1 MHFAVGHRGNDTGPI
16 PEQMHLS
23 RMGRVRLVVEGALVG
38 VAVGFVIA
46 LYRFS
51 LAHAES
57 LMRTATAFLQQ
68 HGPLMAVWFAVLVV
82 LCLVVDRL
90 LVFEPY
96 TQGSGIPQVDAEVAN
111 QLDMPWYRVMPIKL
125 VEGILCAFAGLSL
138 GREGPSIL
146 LGGMAAKGISR
157 MVGKGSAQRGH
168 ERLLVTCGAAAGMSA
183 AFHAPLTG
191 VLFAVEEIHKSFS
204 PILIISVMTASTVSD
219 FVSSHLLGVNPLI
232 HLVVYSSAPHGL
244 YPLILLMG
252 VVCGILG
259 FVHNKGMFFVQD
271 RLFGRLALRTP
282 FVRMIAPFLLAGVFA
297 FVWPDLLCGGDAILE
312 RVMDVGSQSAFV
324 LLALLFGKYVFTTLC
339 FGSGAPGGTLFP
351 LVAMGSLVGAL
362 YGMAASAFLGAT
374 TAYENGFIVLG
385 IAGLFAAVIQA
396 PVTAVV
402 LVFELT
408 GSLEALLATTVVS
421 AVAYVVSTLLGN
433 EAFYEHLY
441 ARLLGLAAKNGVG
454 GEERDL
460 LGNRVMRGHEIV
472 HSYVVGVGSNVEGK
486 LISEVPWP
494 ADALVVTIREA
505 GVKLVP
511 KGSTRLTA
519 LSEVSVIMDDTREA
533 ETDRA
538 LRELFEAH

>member
-1 MHFAVGHRGNDTGPI
+1 MHFAIAHRRNAAGPV

-23 RMGRVRLVVEGALVG
+23 RTGRVRLVAEGALVG

-46 LYRFS
+46 LYRFLLS
-51 LAHAES
+51 HAEALLRAITS
-57 LMRTATAFLQQ
+57 FLIQ
-68 HGPLMAVWFAVLVV
+68 HGPLVAIWFFALVLI
-82 LCLVVDRL
+82 CLIVDRL

-96 TQGSGIPQVDAEVAN
+96 TQGSGIPQIDAEVAN
-111 QLDMPWYRVMPIKL
+111 QLDMPWYRVLPTKL
-125 VEGILCAFAGLSL
+125 VEGTLCAFAGLSL

-146 LGGMAAKGISR
+146 LGGMAAKGIFR
-157 MVGKGSAQRGH
+157 LVGKGSEQRSH
-168 ERLLVTCGAAAGMSA
+168 ERLLVTCGAAAGMSS

-204 PILIISVMTASTVSD
+204 PILIISVMTASAASD
-219 FVSSHLLGVNPLI
+219 FVSSHLLGVQPLV
-232 HLVVYSSAPHGL
+232 HLVVYSSAPHEL

-252 VVCGILG
+252 IICGLIG
-259 FVHNKGMFFVQD
+259 FVHNKGMFLIQD
-271 RLFGRLALRTP
+271 RLFGRLALKAP
-282 FVRMIAPFLLAGVFA
+282 FVRMIVPFLLAGVVA

-312 RVMDVGSQSAFV
+312 RVMDIGNQSALI
-324 LLALLFGKYVFTTLC
+324 LLALLLGKYVFTALC

-362 YGMAASAFLGAT
+362 YGMAATSIMGTA

-385 IAGLFAAVIQA
+385 VAGMFSAVIQA

-408 GSLEALLATTVVS
+408 GSLEALLATTLVS
-421 AVAYVVSTLLGN
+421 VVAYVVSTLLGT

-441 ARLLGLAAKNGVG
+441 ARLLGLSAKRNEDEGQ
-454 GEERDL
+454 EDL
-460 LGNRVMRGHEIV
+460 VGNRVMRGHEVV
-472 HSYVVGVGSNVEGK
+472 HNYVVGVGSAAEGK
-486 LISEVPWP
+486 LISEVAWP
-494 ADALVVTIREA
+494 TEALVVTIREA

-519 LSEVSVIMDDTREA
+519 LSEVSIIMDEA
-533 ETDRA
+533 TESETDRA
-538 LRELFEAH
+538 LHALFEAH